1 MRLLTT
7 KVAIHAV
14 CIVLSKIGVQEP
26 PFSMAKESTTSRPP
40 IVVILGH
47 VDHGKTSLLDTIRKT
62 KVAEKEAGGITQ
74 HIGAYQAIAN
84 DKLITFLDTPGHEA
98 FTAIRSRGATVAD
111 IAVLV
116 VAADEGVK
124 PQTKEAIRIIKETE
138 TPFAVAITKT
148 DKEGANP
155 QKIRQELAEAE
166 VLVEDYGGQV
176 PVVELSARKGEG
188 IDQLL
193 EIILLL
199 AEVEELTAPT
209 DGPASGFVLE
219 SHLDSRRGT
228 VATVLVQSG
237 QLEIGDWLAAGH
249 AIAKVKSMEDFLGKP
264 MKAALPSQ
272 PCVITG
278 WEIVPNIGQKFS
290 AVASHEDAEKLAT
303 AAMQLG
309 ATPLFVREE
318 PVAGITPRVANII
331 IKADVQSSL
340 EAMDQVLRTIKS
352 DEVQYHVV
360 DYGVGK
366 IGDADVKNA
375 KAKNAAIIGFHVP
388 VESAA
393 KQSAERLLVRIESRD
408 IIYEL
413 VEIVRDIMSNML
425 DPEIRRTPLGKLK
438 ILALFGIQG
447 KSQIVGGKIIQGKAV
462 RGAMVEV
469 TRGGNVISTGKL
481 VQLQQKKADVPE
493 VAEGLEC
500 GIRYDGPMDLPTM
513 VIREGDVLEIYSE
526 EKIKRQI

>member
-1 MRLLTT
+1 MPDALKANTYNL
-7 KVAIHAV
+7 
-14 CIVLSKIGVQEP
+14 EP
-26 PFSMAKESTTSRPP
+26 TPRPP

-47 VDHGKTSLLDTIRKT
+47 VDHGKTTLLDTIRKT
-62 KVAEKEAGGITQ
+62 RVAEKEAGGITQ
-74 HIGAYQAIAN
+74 HIGAYQVTVT

-98 FTAIRSRGATVAD
+98 FMAIRSRGATVAD
-111 IAVLV
+111 VAVLV

-124 PQTKEAIRIIKETE
+124 PQTKEAIKIIKDTE

-155 QKIRQELAEAE
+155 QKVRQELAEAE

-188 IDQLL
+188 VDQLL
-193 EIILLL
+193 ETILLL
-199 AEVEELTAPT
+199 AEIEELTAPT
-209 DGPASGFVLE
+209 SGPAQGFVLE

-228 VATVLVQSG
+228 VATLLVQSG
-237 QLEIGDWLAAGH
+237 QLQIGDWIAAGH
-249 AIAKVKSMEDFLGKP
+249 AIAKIKSMEDFLGKP
-264 MKAALPSQ
+264 LKTALPSQ
-272 PCVITG
+272 PCVVTG
-278 WEIVPNIGQKFS
+278 WELAPSVGQKFLG
-290 AVASHEDAEKLAT
+290 VASHNDALQLAKS
-303 AAMQLG
+303 ASAQE
-309 ATPLFVREE
+309 ALF
-318 PVAGITPRVANII
+318 PQAPSAGGGSSFGGKTANII

-340 EAMDQVLRTIKS
+340 EAIDQVLRTITS
-352 DEVQYHVV
+352 EEVQYRVV

-366 IGDADVKNA
+366 IGDGDVKNA

-393 KQSAERLLVRIESRD
+393 KQSAEYQHVRIESRD
-408 IIYEL
+408 VIYEL
-413 VEIVRDIMSNML
+413 VEIVRDIMSDML

-447 KSQIVGGKIIQGKAV
+447 KSQIVGGKITQGKAV

-469 TRGGNVISTGKL
+469 TRNSNIVSSGKL
-481 VQLQQKKADVPE
+481 VQLQQKKADVAE

-500 GIRYDGPMDLPTM
+500 GLRYDGPIDIPMAL
-513 VIREGDVLEIYSE
+513 IREGDVLEIYSE
-526 EKIKRQI
+526 EKIKRSI

>member
-1 MRLLTT
+1 
-7 KVAIHAV
+7 
-14 CIVLSKIGVQEP
+14 
-26 PFSMAKESTTSRPP
+26 
-40 IVVILGH
+40 
-47 VDHGKTSLLDTIRKT
+47 
-62 KVAEKEAGGITQ
+62 
-74 HIGAYQAIAN
+74 
-84 DKLITFLDTPGHEA
+84 
-98 FTAIRSRGATVAD
+98 
-111 IAVLV
+111 
-116 VAADEGVK
+116 
-124 PQTKEAIRIIKETE
+124 
-138 TPFAVAITKT
+138 
-148 DKEGANP
+148 
-155 QKIRQELAEAE
+155 
-166 VLVEDYGGQV
+166 
-176 PVVELSARKGEG
+176 
-188 IDQLL
+188 
-193 EIILLL
+193 
-199 AEVEELTAPT
+199 
-209 DGPASGFVLE
+209 
-219 SHLDSRRGT
+219 
-228 VATVLVQSG
+228 
-237 QLEIGDWLAAGH
+237 
-249 AIAKVKSMEDFLGKP
+249 
-264 MKAALPSQ
+264 
-272 PCVITG
+272 
-278 WEIVPNIGQKFS
+278 
-290 AVASHEDAEKLAT
+290 
-303 AAMQLG
+303 
-309 ATPLFVREE
+309 
-318 PVAGITPRVANII
+318 
-331 IKADVQSSL
+331 
-340 EAMDQVLRTIKS
+340 MDQVLRTIKS

>member
-1 MRLLTT
+1 MPDALTPNT
-7 KVAIHAV
+7 YP
-14 CIVLSKIGVQEP
+14 LTP
-26 PFSMAKESTTSRPP
+26 RPP

-47 VDHGKTSLLDTIRKT
+47 VDHGKTTLLDTIRKT
-62 KVAEKEAGGITQ
+62 RVAEKEAGGITQ
-74 HIGAYQAIAN
+74 HIGAYQAESN
-84 DKLITFLDTPGHEA
+84 GKTITFLDTPGHEA

-111 IAVLV
+111 VAVLV

-124 PQTKEAIRIIKETE
+124 PQTKEAIKTIKDTE
-138 TPFAVAITKT
+138 TPYVVAITKT

-155 QKIRQELAEAE
+155 QKVRQELAEAE

-176 PVVELSARKGEG
+176 PVVELSARKGDG
-188 IDQLL
+188 VDQLL
-193 EIILLL
+193 ETILLL

-209 DGPASGFVLE
+209 SGPAQGFVLE

-237 QLEIGDWLAAGH
+237 QLQIADWITAGH
-249 AIAKVKSMEDFLGKP
+249 AIAKIRSMEDFLGKAI
-264 MKAALPSQ
+264 KSALPSQ

-278 WEIVPNIGQKFS
+278 WELPPNVGQRFL
-290 AVASHEDAEKLAT
+290 AVASHNDALAI
-303 AAMQLG
+303 AKS
-309 ATPLFVREE
+309 ATPQEVLF
-318 PVAGITPRVANII
+318 PQSASPAPKTANII

-340 EAMDQVLRTIKS
+340 EAMDQVLRTITS
-352 DEVQYHVV
+352 EEVQYRVV

-366 IGDADVKNA
+366 IGDGDVKNA

-393 KQSAERLLVRIESRD
+393 KLSAEHQHVRIESRD

-413 VEIVRDIMSNML
+413 VEIVRDIMADML
-425 DPEIRRTPLGKLK
+425 NPEIRRTSLGKLK
-438 ILALFGIQG
+438 ILALFDIQG
-447 KSQIVGGKIIQGKAV
+447 KSQIVGGKITSGKAV

-469 TRGGNVISTGKL
+469 TRGANIVSTGKL
-481 VQLQQKKADVPE
+481 VQLQQKKADVAE

-500 GIRYDGPMDLPTM
+500 GLRYEGPMDTPQAL
-513 VIREGDVLEIYSE
+513 VRVGDVLEIYEE
-526 EKIKRQI
+526 EKIKRSI